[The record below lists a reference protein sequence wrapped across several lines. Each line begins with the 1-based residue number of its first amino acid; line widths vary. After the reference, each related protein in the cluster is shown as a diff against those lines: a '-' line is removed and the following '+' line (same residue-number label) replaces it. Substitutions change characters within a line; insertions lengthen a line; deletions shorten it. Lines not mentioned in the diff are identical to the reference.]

1 MAAKNMNWTIR
12 KRMILLLI
20 PAIIVVLTIATLF
33 SLQISSAA
41 QKDVAYDDTL
51 NSARAYAHEFNTE
64 LSDNLAKSRTFS
76 SVLDKNT
83 GMTRKDVLDI
93 QHSLLV
99 DNKNAIGIGVI
110 YEPGSFDGQD
120 ARYAN
125 TPGHD
130 ATGRFAA
137 YWNRL
142 NGTESLIPVVDIETS
157 DWYTIPKTT
166 KKEIIMEPL
175 LYENVLMTSYV
186 TPIIKNGTF
195 AGTVGI
201 DVPLENLDR
210 TVSQVI
216 VFDTGYAFLVS
227 NSGIFVS
234 SPKKE
239 YIGRMSLN
247 ELSREKNTPELAAMA
262 AEIRNGKEGYTGMKD
277 PLTGKNVVMFYS
289 PIQTGNWSMVVVA
302 PTDEMLAG
310 VVQLGSVMLLIGLFS
325 IVVVGG
331 IIFIVARNLSEP
343 IVAMSRTADRIASG
357 DLDVHVPDQNGE
369 LGVLANAF
377 NNMAVRLRE
386 LIDRLEEKV
395 AELQNT
401 QVALKE
407 SEEKY
412 RHLIDNSHDIIYTL
426 NTEGILTFVSPSWTM
441 LLGHSVTEV
450 VGKPFQQFIHP
461 DDLARCMGYI
471 QTMIETGQHQTGI
484 EYRVQHADGSYRWHI
499 TNVVPLRDGSGIIV
513 GGEGI
518 ASDITERKKAEKAL
532 SKNAEELH
540 AAYEELTASQEELN
554 SNMDDLTRQELSL
567 RESDEKIR
575 LLLNSTA
582 EAIYGLDMNGNCT
595 FCNNSCLRL
604 LGYTSPDELLGR
616 NMHWQIHAKHSD
628 GTHFPVE
635 ECRIFKAFNKG
646 EGTHVDDE
654 VLWRSDGTSFPA
666 EYWSYP
672 QRRDGVVVG
681 AVVTFLNITERKVAE
696 NSLQRV
702 NQKLNV
708 LSQLTRKDLTNQIF
722 VLNSYLELAKHQLE
736 GQDRII
742 ETLQKGVRAIQS
754 IHETIEY
761 SKDYQD
767 MGAKPPKWQ
776 NVNMAM
782 LFGLS
787 HISIGNIQ
795 HRLETENLEIFAD
808 PLLEKVCQRLFE
820 NSVKHGDHVTRIR
833 VWKKTTSDGATI
845 FFEDDGIGIP
855 QDKKDQIFL
864 RSESPQ
870 ASMRSLIFV
879 REILDITGI
888 TIRENGEPGNGAR
901 FEMTVPKGSYRNQD
915 TKNGNEDKP

>member
-1 MAAKNMNWTIR
+1 MMKAKKMNWTIR

-20 PAIIVVLTIATLF
+20 PAIILVLTLATLF
-33 SLQISSAA
+33 SLQLSSAA
-41 QKDVAYDDTL
+41 QKDLAYDDTL
-51 NSARAYAHEFNTE
+51 NSARAYAHDFNTE

-76 SVLDKNT
+76 SVLDHNT
-83 GMTRKDVLDI
+83 GMTREDVLMI
-93 QHSLLV
+93 QHSLLTN
-99 DNKNAIGIGVI
+99 NKKAIGIGVI
-110 YEPGSFDGQD
+110 FEPGAFDGQD
-120 ARYAN
+120 SRYVN

-166 KKEIIMEPL
+166 RKEIVMEPL
-175 LYENVLMTSYV
+175 LYENVLMTSYIC
-186 TPIIKNGTF
+186 PIIKNGTF

-210 TVSQVI
+210 TVSKVK

-239 YIGRMSLN
+239 YIGRMSLD
-247 ELSREKNTPELAAMA
+247 ELSLEKNNSGLAAMA
-262 AEIRNGKEGYTGMKD
+262 ADIRKGNEGYIGMTD
-277 PLTGKNVVMFYS
+277 PFTGKNVVMFYS
-289 PIQTGNWSMVVVA
+289 PIQMGNWSMVIVA

-310 VVQLGSVMLLIGLFS
+310 VSELGSVLLMIGLFS

-331 IIFIVARNLSEP
+331 IIIIVARNLSEP

-357 DLDVHVPDQNGE
+357 DLEVQVPDNDGE

-377 NNMAVRLRE
+377 NNMTARLRE
-386 LIDRLEEKV
+386 RTTEIERTNAKLR
-395 AELQNT
+395 
-401 QVALKE
+401 E
-407 SEEKY
+407 SELKYRTLVQNIPEKIFVKDTDLVYVSCNEHYARDLGIETETIAGKTDFDFYPQEFAEKY
-412 RHLIDNSHDIIYTL
+412 RADDRAVIESGTVRVIEERYISDGQESWISTL
-426 NTEGILTFVSPSWTM
+426 KTPICDTEGRV
-441 LLGHSVTEV
+441 
-450 VGKPFQQFIHP
+450 
-461 DDLARCMGYI
+461 
-471 QTMIETGQHQTGI
+471 TGI
-484 EYRVQHADGSYRWHI
+484 
-499 TNVVPLRDGSGIIV
+499 LGIFH
-513 GGEGI
+513 
-518 ASDITERKKAEKAL
+518 DITERKQTEEAL
-532 SKNAEELH
+532 VRKHEELN
-540 AAYEELTASQEELN
+540 AAYEQLTASEEELQEN
-554 SNMDDLTRQELSL
+554 FRELTKSQSSL
-567 RESDEKIR
+567 FESDEKIR

-604 LGYTSPDELLGR
+604 LGYKSPDDLLGR
-616 NMHWQIHAKHSD
+616 NMHWQIHAKHTD

-646 EGTHVDDE
+646 EGAHVDDE

-681 AVVTFLNITERKVAE
+681 AVVTFLDITERKVAKD
-696 NSLQRV
+696 SLQRV

-722 VLNSYLELAKHQLE
+722 ILNSYLELAKHQLA

-742 ETLQKGVRAIQS
+742 DTIQKGVQAIQS

-787 HISIGNIQ
+787 HISIGKIQ
-795 HRLETENLEIFAD
+795 HRLETGNLEIFAD
-808 PLLEKVCQRLFE
+808 SLLEKVCQRLFE
-820 NSVKHGDHVTRIR
+820 NSLRHGEHVTQIH
-833 VWKKTTSDGATI
+833 VWHTTTLKGDTI
-845 FFEDDGIGIP
+845 FFEDDGIGI
-855 QDKKDQIFL
+855 QKEKKEQIFL
-864 RSESPQ
+864 RRDGPH

-888 TIRENGEPGNGAR
+888 TIRETGEPGKGAR
-901 FEMTVPKGSYRNQD
+901 FEITVPKGCYRNPD
-915 TKNGNEDKP
+915 TKNKNTDKT

>member
-1 MAAKNMNWTIR
+1 MMAAKKRNWTIR
-12 KRMILLLI
+12 RKMILLLI
-20 PAIIVVLTIATLF
+20 PAIIAVLIIATLF
-33 SLQISSAA
+33 SLQLSSAA
-41 QKDVAYDDTL
+41 QKEAAYDDTL
-51 NSARAYAHEFNTE
+51 NSARSYAHEFNTGM
-64 LSDNLAKSRTFS
+64 SDYLTKSRTFS
-76 SVLDKNT
+76 LVLDQNT
-83 GMTRKDVLDI
+83 GMTRKEVLDI
-93 QHSLLV
+93 QHSLLK
-99 DNKNAIGIGVI
+99 DNPNAIGIGVI
-110 YEPGSFDGQD
+110 FEPGTFDKQD

-142 NGTESLIPVVDIETS
+142 NGTESLIPIVDIETS

-166 KKEIIMEPL
+166 QKEIVMEPQP
-175 LYENVLMTSYV
+175 YEDVLMTSYI
-186 TPIIKNGTF
+186 TPIIRNHTF
-195 AGTVGI
+195 TGTVGI
-201 DVPLENLDR
+201 DVPLDSLDR
-210 TVSQVI
+210 TVSQVK

-239 YIGRMSLN
+239 YIGRMTLD
-247 ELSREKNTPELAAMA
+247 ELSREKNIPGLAAMA
-262 AEIRNGKEGYTGMKD
+262 ADIREGKEGYTGMTD
-277 PLTGKNVVMFYS
+277 PFTGKNVVMFYS

-302 PTDEMLAG
+302 PNNEMLAG
-310 VVQLGSVMLLIGLFS
+310 VAQLGSVLLLIGIFS

-331 IIFIVARNLSEP
+331 IIIIVARNLSEP
-343 IVAMSRTADRIASG
+343 IVAMSKTADRIASG
-357 DLDVHVPDQNGE
+357 DLDVHVADQDGE
-369 LGVLANAF
+369 LGILANAF
-377 NNMAVRLRE
+377 NNMTARLRE
-386 LIDRLEEKV
+386 RTEEI
-395 AELQNT
+395 EHTNN
-401 QVALKE
+401 ALRE
-407 SEEKY
+407 SEHKYRTLVQNIPEKIFVKDTGLVYVSCNEQYARDLGIAHDTIAGKTDFDFYPREFAEKY
-412 RHLIDNSHDIIYTL
+412 RADDRTVIESGVIRVIEERYILDGKESWISTIKTPISDPQGTV
-426 NTEGILTFVSPSWTM
+426 TGIL
-441 LLGHSVTEV
+441 
-450 VGKPFQQFIHP
+450 
-461 DDLARCMGYI
+461 
-471 QTMIETGQHQTGI
+471 GI
-484 EYRVQHADGSYRWHI
+484 FH
-499 TNVVPLRDGSGIIV
+499 
-513 GGEGI
+513 
-518 ASDITERKKAEKAL
+518 DITERKVAEEAL
-532 SKNAEELH
+532 RKNAEELH
-540 AAYEELTASQEELN
+540 AAYEELTASQEELH
-554 SNMDDLTRQELSL
+554 SNMDDLTRQELAL

-616 NMHWQIHAKHSD
+616 NMHWLIHAKHSD